1 MIYLLNS
8 TQLLNGTLCTYDFCI
23 HLKYEAMA
31 RFEIKES
38 HTTPR
43 LSLGLEP
50 KIFKLGELLEIY
62 PEIRQKNAYIEDLKM
77 RNNKKL
83 ELIGSKYLA
92 KLLTRND
99 SHVSDDLGIL
109 ESIFENIKTYFN
121 DS

>member
-1 MIYLLNS
+1 
-8 TQLLNGTLCTYDFCI
+8 
-23 HLKYEAMA
+23 MA